1 MITAK
6 PFLLY
11 NFAANAVYVYS
22 TFGALQLAALR
33 LTCERYT
40 PGDKKMSMQRM
51 VKNNVNVGV
60 IINN

>member
-1 MITAK
+1 
-6 PFLLY
+6 LY

-60 IINN
+60 IIKN